1 MQSEH
6 RQERESLISYIL
18 ATGHSFSLRDIDV
31 ALACGQR
38 QFLANVGT
46 LAARYLRSLADADV
60 VLDSWAWPLNN
71 PDRPSFDAWWQ
82 ELRGWRD
89 GPDTFGNLW
98 YAIAY
103 DQIAD
108 PRASATAYHE
118 TMGRLADRGIED
130 LPVVP
135 VLQYPSDPRA
145 ISLDLLVSWAGQRD
159 DLVNGHGVV
168 TRPAYSLGGLV
179 PQRGSAASIL
189 WVESVA
195 RELAYLIDDEG
206 IDPACLGIHLLGSTR
221 SAYVRPLADLG
232 VPVSC
237 DTSTPAQQA
246 KVGAAALKWG
256 YSPRYGLP
264 AELLQRSRYARL
276 AFWLCRERDRL
287 GLAWT
292 TPDLCWLE
300 GLPQLTPVLKPQQV
314 DLFAA

>member
-1 MQSEH
+1 M
-6 RQERESLISYIL
+6 ISYAL

-38 QFLANVGT
+38 QFLAIVAT
-46 LAARYLRSLADADV
+46 LAASYLRTLDNIEV
-60 VLDSWAWPLNN
+60 VLDSWAWPIHN
-71 PDRPSFDAWWQ
+71 PDRPSFNAWWQ

-89 GPDTFGNLW
+89 GRGTFGNLR

-103 DQIAD
+103 DQIGN
-108 PRASATAYHE
+108 PTASAVAYHE
-118 TMGRLADRGIED
+118 AMGRMADRRVED

-145 ISLDLLVSWAGQRD
+145 ISVDVLLSWAGQRD
-159 DLVNGHGVV
+159 DLQDGGGVV
-168 TRPAYSLGGLV
+168 TRPAYALGGLV
-179 PQRGSAASIL
+179 PQKGSTASIA
-189 WVESVA
+189 WVTAVA
-195 RELAYLIDDEG
+195 RELAQLISAEG
-206 IDPACLGIHLLGSTR
+206 IDPTFLGIHLLGSTR
-221 SAYVRPLADLG
+221 RAYVEPLAALG
-232 VPVSC
+232 VAVSC

-246 KVGAAALKWG
+246 KAGAAALRWG

-264 AELLQRSRYARL
+264 PDLLQRSRYARL

-292 TPDLCWLE
+292 TPDLAWLE
-300 GLPQLTPVLKPQQV
+300 ELPRLTPILKPQQV